1 MNEILQI
8 GEGNFLRAFAEYYI
22 QLAAY
27 KGNFSGSVNNTV
39 RRIERIAEKMDFS
52 RCDAVFV
59 FTHPYGCSQMEEDQ
73 ENTRRLLASLI
84 NHSNTEK
91 LQSLSRELLC
101 SFLGASIFVRV
112 LDNRK

>member
-22 QLAAY
+22 QLAADN
-27 KGNFSGSVNNTV
+27 GNFSGSVNNTV

-52 RCDAVFV
+52 RCDGVFA
-59 FTHPYGCSQMEEDQ
+59 FTRPYGCSQMEEDQ

-91 LQSLSRELLC
+91 LQSLSRELLYSYLRC
-101 SFLGASIFVRV
+101 FYFCKSA
-112 LDNRK
+112 